1 MTTQQDIM
9 ELERRFWQAMVDM
22 DIDMATSLLD
32 RHSVSVAAGGIHHF
46 DPSEYKAMALAG
58 GGRITSFG
66 FSDERVIFPTPD
78 VAIASYKADQSFIVD
93 GKRHDM
99 VVYDTTTWV
108 RKDGRWLAAGHTETP
123 RQSGL

>member
-9 ELERRFWQAMVDM
+9 ELERRFWQAMVDR
-22 DIDMATSLLD
+22 DIDVATSLLD
-32 RHSVSVAAGGIHHF
+32 RHSVSVSGGGIHHF

-58 GGRITSFG
+58 DGRITSFS
-66 FSDERVIFPTPD
+66 FSDERVIFPSPD
-78 VAIASYKADQSFIVD
+78 VAIASYRAEQSFTMK

-108 RKDGRWLAAGHTETP
+108 RKDGKWLASGHTETP
-123 RQSGL
+123 HRSGF